1 MSVRVRF
8 APSPTGLLTVGG
20 LRSSLFNYL
29 FARHHG
35 GSYILRIED
44 TDRTRLAPGALEALL
59 AAHRWLGLDWDE
71 GPDVGGDHGPYI
83 QSERLDIYH
92 AAAERL
98 LSSGDAYRCFC
109 TAERLDRMRAEQRR
123 HNRPTGYDRRCLKLS
138 AEEVAELLAAET
150 PHVLRFRMPAEGET
164 TLDDPIRGVITWQ
177 NRNYDDHVLLKSDG
191 FPTYHLS
198 AIVDDVEMKI
208 THAFRAEEWLSS
220 TPRHLQTYRAL
231 GAEPPIYAHL
241 PLILGKDRKK
251 LSKRHGDTSVLAYA
265 EAGYLPDAMF
275 NFLGLIGW
283 SLDDHTVLIPRQQFI
298 DNFTIDRIIRSPAL
312 FDLDKLNWL
321 NGEYI
326 RMLSDEQFA
335 ELAHEWL
342 ERGLSPT
349 VERPIDGVFVRQMAE
364 ALKTRVKRMDEIAGL
379 TSYLFVDGP
388 LEYDTGLLLGSG
400 KNAITPAAAA
410 SMLRLLHD
418 AFMKVENWDESA
430 FHALFP
436 ELVASGGVKLG
447 PLLAPLRIAV
457 TGSRVSLPMDTTV
470 ALLGRERTL
479 RRIDD
484 ALARLKRLLGECEPE
499 SDADASADGKVG
511 KQGSDADEAAGAA
524 AL

>member
-59 AAHRWLGLDWDE
+59 EAHRWLGLDWDE
-71 GPDVGGDHGPYI
+71 GPDVGGSYGPYI

-98 LSSGDAYRCFC
+98 LASGDAYRCFC
-109 TAERLDRMRAEQRR
+109 TAERLDQMRAEQRR
-123 HNRPTGYDRRCLKLS
+123 NNRPTGYDRRCVKLS
-138 AEEVAELLAAET
+138 AEEIAELRAAGAS
-150 PHVLRFRMPAEGET
+150 HVLRFKMPAEGET

-251 LSKRHGDTSVLAYA
+251 LSKRHGDTSVIAYA

-298 DNFTIDRIIRSPAL
+298 DNFTVDRIIRSPAL

-326 RMLSDEQFA
+326 RMLTDEQFA
-335 ELAHEWL
+335 EVAQDWL
-342 ERGLSPT
+342 ERGLPAT
-349 VERPIDGVFVRQMAE
+349 VERPIDGAFVRQMAE
-364 ALKTRVKRMDEIAGL
+364 ALKTRVKRMDEVAGL
-379 TSYLFVDGP
+379 TSYLFIDGP
-388 LEYDTGLLLGSG
+388 LEYDTELLLGSG
-400 KNAITPAAAA
+400 KGALTPEAAA
-410 SMLRLLHD
+410 SLLRMLRD
-418 AFMKVENWDESA
+418 AFTRVETWDEES
-430 FHALFP
+430 FKALFL
-436 ELVASGGVKLG
+436 ELVASSGVKLG

-457 TGSRVSLPMDTTV
+457 TGNRVSLPMDTTV

-479 RRIDD
+479 QRIDD
-484 ALARLKRLLGECEPE
+484 ALARLMPLLGAGE
-499 SDADASADGKVG
+499 SETDRDT
-511 KQGSDADEAAGAA
+511 GSDGTRREKPTDAGDAAGDAA
-524 AL
+524 S